1 MPEAGGTGGATVCPK
16 AGVAAA
22 SVAHN
27 RKSRRR
33 IFITFMMSPLVLRHI
48 SSIASANLRGL
59 EHPPKSS
66 RWRSAH
72 KGASSNIAPC
82 RGDPRGR
89 PYIIRTQ
96 RGQGSNL
103 AQPRLA
109 HPVDAMLAV
118 LGLLVD
124 EGTSQTP
131 CWQGVWQGAF
141 PGRASRLRPGAE
153 TRSAQGSAH
162 E

>member
-1 MPEAGGTGGATVCPK
+1 ETAQAQIHHIHDVPIS
-16 AGVAAA
+16 AAA
-22 SVAHN
+22 YFVDRFSQ
-27 RKSRRR
+27 SEG
-33 IFITFMMSPLVLRHI
+33 IG
-48 SSIASANLRGL
+48 ASAKVITL
-59 EHPPKSS
+59 EE
-66 RWRSAH
+66 RAQ
-72 KGASSNIAPC
+72 GASSNIAPC

-89 PYIIRTQ
+89 PYVIRTQ

-131 CWQGVWQGAF
+131 CWQGVWQGVF

-153 TRSAQGSAH
+153 TGSAQGSAR